1 MNKRTIQEIKKM
13 AEEEAKR
20 VTSQADALH
29 DFEELPGDPFKC
41 NFCGQPPE
49 HQDHNWEDQNPAPED
64 SYDWPDCDHS
74 DCENPAM
81 WIGPI
86 GVVDDFRCDDHM
98 SLVDLPGAYQHLK
111 TNEYYGSK
119 PVIFYDL

>member
-1 MNKRTIQEIKKM
+1 MDKDSIKALKKI

-20 VTSQADALH
+20 VTSQA
-29 DFEELPGDPFKC
+29 EE
-41 NFCGQPPE
+41 
-49 HQDHNWEDQNPAPED
+49 APELD
-64 SYDWPDCDHS
+64 CDWPECDHPE
-74 DCENPAM
+74 CENPAM

-86 GVVDDFRCDDHM
+86 GVVDDFRCYEHM